1 MNLAGRTAIVTG
13 GGRGI
18 GKAITLKLAQQG
30 ANLVI
35 AGKTPEPLHAVV
47 KEVEALGRK
56 AIAVPTDVSNYND
69 VKKMIA
75 QAIETFGQV
84 DILVNNA
91 GGSARQKMSLFC
103 DSTEETWD
111 YVLGTNLKGVF
122 YTCRE
127 VVGPMLARKSGVIIN
142 IASVAGMIGTAGQA
156 DYSAAKAGV
165 IGLTMAMAKE
175 MAASNVRINCVSP
188 GPTVNDAVAKKPE
201 GFALSPVTQELFKS
215 TGFGRFG
222 AAEDIANLVAFLASD
237 DAAFITGQNY
247 AVCGVMNLGITQYLG
262 A

>member
-1 MNLAGRTAIVTG
+1 MRNCRGSQLEIVDERAARAREPRVRARAALWSPDSGRLEAES
-13 GGRGI
+13 
-18 GKAITLKLAQQG
+18 
-30 ANLVI
+30 LVR
-35 AGKTPEPLHAVV
+35 ALLRRA
-47 KEVEALGRK
+47 EAHD
-56 AIAVPTDVSNYND
+56 A
-69 VKKMIA
+69 
-75 QAIETFGQV
+75 
-84 DILVNNA
+84 
-91 GGSARQKMSLFC
+91 
-103 DSTEETWD
+103 
-111 YVLGTNLKGVF
+111 
-122 YTCRE
+122 
-127 VVGPMLARKSGVIIN
+127 MLLR
-142 IASVAGMIGTAGQA
+142 ASVAGMIGTAGQA

-237 DAAFITGQNY
+237 EAAFITGQNY